1 MKALSTAIIIVLVVH
16 GLALIGLASY
26 LLGTGRLSK
35 DRLEQAREMFA
46 LSVEAEREQKEKEE
60 AEAAEQAAEQAA
72 NQPGVFAS
80 TADRLAE
87 SEERNEIL
95 LRQLERTRRD
105 IESLT
110 QNLNLTRKRMRE
122 EREQTKL
129 AREAFDQKLKG
140 VTERLDDEG
149 FQKTVALFEQLPA
162 KQVKGMF
169 VELMAQGQ
177 TEQVVTYLEAMQ
189 PRVAAAVLK
198 EFKAGSELQAAVELT
213 ERLRSRGSDL
223 AKQVEGV

>member
-1 MKALSTAIIIVLVVH
+1 MKALGTAIVIVLVVH
-16 GLALIGLASY
+16 GLAAVGLAGF
-26 LLGTGRLSK
+26 LLGTGRLDK
-35 DRLEQAREMFA
+35 DRLEKVQAMFA
-46 LSVEAEREQKEKEE
+46 LSVEAEQEKAEQEA
-60 AEAAEQAAEQAA
+60 AEAAAKALEE
-72 NQPGVFAS
+72 PGEPGLLAS
-80 TADRLAE
+80 TAERLAE
-87 SEERNEIL
+87 SEEKNEIL

-110 QNLNLTRKRMRE
+110 QNLNLTRKRMAE

-129 AREAFDQKLKG
+129 ARDAFNQKLKE

-149 FQKTVALFEQLPA
+149 FKKTVALFEQLPA

-169 VELMAQGQ
+169 VELMRQGQ
-177 TEQVVTYLEAMQ
+177 EEQVVTYLEAMQ

-198 EFKAGSELQAAVELT
+198 EFKAGSELSLAVDLT

-223 AKQVEGV
+223 AKQVEGA